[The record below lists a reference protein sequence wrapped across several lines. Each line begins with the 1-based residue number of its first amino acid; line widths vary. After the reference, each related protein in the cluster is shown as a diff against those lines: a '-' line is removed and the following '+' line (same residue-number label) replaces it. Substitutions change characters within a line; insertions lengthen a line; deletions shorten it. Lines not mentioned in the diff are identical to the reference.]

1 MDYARGEDDQ
11 GGLIEKD
18 GVREV
23 DDKRD
28 PINGI
33 NVYSF
38 LCVTQYASPTLYF
51 QFTIYFKTLTPS

>member
-23 DDKRD
+23 VDKRD

-33 NVYSF
+33 YVYSF
-38 LCVTQYASPTLYF
+38 LCVTQYVLCTSNL
-51 QFTIYFKTLTPS
+51 QFISKHGHPVE